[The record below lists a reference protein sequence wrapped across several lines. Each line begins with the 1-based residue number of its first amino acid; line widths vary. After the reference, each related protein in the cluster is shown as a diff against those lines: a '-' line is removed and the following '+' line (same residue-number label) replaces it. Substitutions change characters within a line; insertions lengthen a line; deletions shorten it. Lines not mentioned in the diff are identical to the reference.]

1 MYTLLIVSHVRS
13 HGTSLNFHMFSWKCF
28 LVWVFLSKN
37 KAMIDL
43 LIVNVTDEREFNLNN
58 TAGSKKTLYLSVNEY
73 IIPHSQEWI
82 V

>member
-1 MYTLLIVSHVRS
+1 
-13 HGTSLNFHMFSWKCF
+13 
-28 LVWVFLSKN
+28 
-37 KAMIDL
+37 MIDL